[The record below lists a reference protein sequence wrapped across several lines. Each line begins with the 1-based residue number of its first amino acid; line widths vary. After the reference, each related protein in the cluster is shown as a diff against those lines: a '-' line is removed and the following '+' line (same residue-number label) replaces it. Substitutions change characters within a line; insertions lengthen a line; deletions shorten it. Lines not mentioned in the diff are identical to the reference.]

1 MQFTNCKLIR
11 FVFDFS
17 FLFLFILMSNQVVE
31 NVKVYCRVRPLLND
45 EIPDS
50 QCVKA
55 VDINKGRFSVDT
67 EAETKMYI

>member
-1 MQFTNCKLIR
+1 MTSR
-11 FVFDFS
+11 VT
-17 FLFLFILMSNQVVE
+17 E

-55 VDINKGRFSVDT
+55 VDVNKGRFSVDT
-67 EAETKMYI
+67 DSETKMYINW